1 LREYIVIGM
10 LLEKYSQLKNCMN
23 MKKQLILLAVILS
36 LGSSA
41 ALAQGF
47 HIGIK
52 GGADINKLDGQS
64 FKNQFSFGYQ
74 LGGFAEIGI
83 TSKFG
88 IQPEVLF
95 SQVNV
100 DTSSTFSS
108 VYAFNNI
115 SQVQLKYLKIP
126 ILLNYKPNQFVAIQ
140 LGPQYGINLDK
151 NSNLFTN
158 GKNAFKTGDF
168 SVVGGLQIE
177 ISKIRIYGRYA
188 VGLNNINDIDN
199 QQKWKTQSI
208 QVGVG
213 LAL

>member
-1 LREYIVIGM
+1 
-10 LLEKYSQLKNCMN
+10 
-23 MKKQLILLAVILS
+23 MKKQFILLGLILS
-36 LGSSA
+36 LGSSV

-52 GGADINKLDGQS
+52 GGADINKIDGKS
-64 FKNQFSFGYQ
+64 FKDEFSFGYNV
-74 LGGFAEIGI
+74 GGFAEIGI
-83 TSKFG
+83 TPKFG

-115 SQVQLKYLKIP
+115 SKVKLQYLKIP
-126 ILLNYKPNQFVAIQ
+126 LLFNYKPNRFVAIQ

-151 NSNLFTN
+151 NSNLFQN

-168 SVVGGLQIE
+168 SMLGGLQIE
-177 ISKIRIYGRYA
+177 ILKLRIYARYA

-199 QQKWKTQSI
+199 QEKWKTQSI

-213 LAL
+213 IAL